1 MHAYKC
7 HHGIVSIESRFLAN
21 LFTRETYRGSIFEE
35 MKIISVTKDSSNKEG
50 AVLVILPEDKE
61 DLFTVHQIIDKDDE
75 VIFKKKFTTNLDEA
89 GKKKSTDL
97 VKLRMRIVS
106 SEFEMRDEYL
116 RYKGVTVA
124 DETGRTNVDVPA
136 GKFISF
142 TVDYSFPFTI
152 IKQNFD
158 SYMNKKLQDAAN
170 PETRSDTA
178 AVVLQE
184 GIAHVCLL
192 TSSSTILKQKIQYSM
207 PKKKRA
213 TDIMKFDEKT
223 EKFYRAIYESIKK
236 FYDFSKIR
244 LVLLCSPGFYAKT
257 LLDKINQYAEEERN
271 KTIMDNKSMFLIA
284 HCSTG
289 YLQGISEVLKNP
301 LYASK
306 LSDTKYAKDAVIM
319 DEFMDHLNKDDFKA
333 WYGEAEVE
341 KASEMGAIKYLLITD
356 TMLHNDDIKK
366 RKKFLELLGKVE
378 QNGGKGV
385 VFSTLHSLGE
395 ELDRMTGVA
404 CILNYPLPEL
414 DEEEEE
420 EEDGDKKEFEI

>member
-1 MHAYKC
+1 
-7 HHGIVSIESRFLAN
+7 
-21 LFTRETYRGSIFEE
+21 
-35 MKIISVTKDSSNKEG
+35 MKIISITKDSANKEG
-50 AVLVILPEDKE
+50 ATIVLLPEDKE

-97 VKLRMRIVS
+97 VKLRLKIVS

-124 DETGRTNVDVPA
+124 DDNGNSNVDIPV
-136 GKFISF
+136 GKFLSF
-142 TVDYSFPFTI
+142 TVNYSFPFTI

-158 SYMNKKLQDAAN
+158 SFMEKTLQNAAN
-170 PETRSDTA
+170 PESRSDTA
-178 AVVLQE
+178 AIVLQE

-192 TSSSTILKQKIQYSM
+192 TASSTILKQKIEYSM

-213 TDIMKFDEKT
+213 TDVMKFDEKT
-223 EKFYRAIYESIKK
+223 EKFYKAIYESIKK
-236 FYDFSKIR
+236 YYDFSKIK
-244 LVLLCSPGFYAKT
+244 LILLCSPGFYAKT
-257 LLDKINQYAEEERN
+257 LLEKIIQYAQEERN
-271 KTIMDNKSMFLIA
+271 KSIIDHQSLFLVA

-289 YLQGISEVLKNP
+289 YLQGINEVLKNP
-301 LYASK
+301 LYSTK
-306 LSDTKYAKDAVIM
+306 LSDTKYAKDAAIM
-319 DEFMDHLNKDDFKA
+319 DEFMEHLNNDDFKA

-341 KASEMGAIKYLLITD
+341 KAAEMGAIKYLLITD

-366 RKKFLELLGKVE
+366 RKKFLALYENVE
-378 QNGGKGV
+378 SSGGKGV

-404 CILNYPLPEL
+404 CILNYPLPDL
-414 DEEEEE
+414 DEDLEDEESEN
-420 EEDGDKKEFEI
+420 DNEFEI

>member
-1 MHAYKC
+1 
-7 HHGIVSIESRFLAN
+7 
-21 LFTRETYRGSIFEE
+21 
-35 MKIISVTKDSSNKEG
+35 MKIISVTRDSSNKEG
-50 AVLVILPEDKE
+50 AILVILPEDKE

-97 VKLRMRIVS
+97 VKLRLKIVS

-116 RYKGVTVA
+116 RYKGITVA
-124 DETGRTNVDVPA
+124 DDTGKANVDVPA
-136 GKFISF
+136 GKFLSF
-142 TVDYSFPFTI
+142 TVNYSFPFTI

-158 SYMNKKLQDAAN
+158 SYMEKRLQDAAN
-170 PETRSDTA
+170 PESRSDTA

-192 TSSSTILKQKIQYSM
+192 TSSSTILKQKIEYSM

-213 TDIMKFDEKT
+213 TDLMKFDEKT
-223 EKFYRAIYESIKK
+223 EKFYKAIYESIKK
-236 FYDFSKIR
+236 YYDFSKIR

-257 LLDKINQYAEEERN
+257 LLDKINQYADEERN
-271 KTIMDNKSMFLIA
+271 KTVIDNKSLFLVA

-289 YLQGISEVLKNP
+289 YLQGINEVLKNP
-301 LYASK
+301 LYSSK

-341 KASEMGAIKYLLITD
+341 KASEMGAIRYLLITD
-356 TMLHNDDIKK
+356 TMLHNDDIAK
-366 RKKFLELLGKVE
+366 RKKFLELVERVE
-378 QNGGKGV
+378 QSGGKAV

-404 CILNYPLPEL
+404 CILNYPLPDLDEGL
-414 DEEEEE
+414 DEEE
-420 EEDGDKKEFEI
+420 DDDDDKDFEI

>member
-1 MHAYKC
+1 MQTEGRH
-7 HHGIVSIESRFLAN
+7 
-21 LFTRETYRGSIFEE
+21 T
-35 MKIISVTKDSSNKEG
+35 MKIISISKDSTNKEG

-97 VKLRMRIVS
+97 VKLRLKIVS

-124 DETGRTNVDVPA
+124 DDTGKANVDVPA
-136 GKFISF
+136 GKFLSF
-142 TVDYSFPFTI
+142 TVNYSYPFTI

-158 SYMNKKLQDAAN
+158 SYMEKKLQDAAN

-192 TSSSTILKQKIQYSM
+192 TASSTILKQKIEYSM

-213 TDIMKFDEKT
+213 TDLMKFDEKT
-223 EKFYRAIYESIKK
+223 EKFYKAIYESIKK
-236 FYDFSKIR
+236 YYDFSKIR

-271 KTIMDNKSMFLIA
+271 KNIMDNKSLFLVA

-289 YLQGISEVLKNP
+289 YLQGINEVLKNP
-301 LYASK
+301 LYSSK

-341 KASEMGAIKYLLITD
+341 KAAEMGAIRYLLITD
-356 TMLHNDDIKK
+356 TMLHNDDIAK
-366 RKKFLELLGKVE
+366 RKKFLELLERVE
-378 QNGGKGV
+378 QSGGKGV

-404 CILNYPLPEL
+404 CILNYPLPDL
-414 DEEEEE
+414 DEDL
-420 EEDGDKKEFEI
+420 EEDEDEDDNNDFEI

>member
-1 MHAYKC
+1 
-7 HHGIVSIESRFLAN
+7 
-21 LFTRETYRGSIFEE
+21 
-35 MKIISVTKDSSNKEG
+35 MKIISITKDSANKEG
-50 AVLVILPEDKE
+50 ATIVLLPEDKE

-97 VKLRMRIVS
+97 VKLRLKIVS

-124 DETGRTNVDVPA
+124 DDNGNSNVDIPV
-136 GKFISF
+136 GKFLSF
-142 TVDYSFPFTI
+142 TVNYSFPFTI

-158 SYMNKKLQDAAN
+158 SFMEKTLQNAAN
-170 PETRSDTA
+170 PESRSDTA
-178 AVVLQE
+178 AIVLQE

-192 TSSSTILKQKIQYSM
+192 TASSTILKQKIEYSM

-213 TDIMKFDEKT
+213 TDVMKFDEKT
-223 EKFYRAIYESIKK
+223 EKFYKAIYESIKK
-236 FYDFSKIR
+236 YYDFSKIK
-244 LVLLCSPGFYAKT
+244 LILLCSPGFYAKT
-257 LLDKINQYAEEERN
+257 LLEKITQYAQEERN
-271 KTIMDNKSMFLIA
+271 KSIIDHQSLFLVA

-301 LYASK
+301 LYSTK
-306 LSDTKYAKDAVIM
+306 LSDTKYAKDAAIM
-319 DEFMDHLNKDDFKA
+319 DEFMEHLNNDDFKA

-341 KASEMGAIKYLLITD
+341 KAAEMGAIKYLLITD

-366 RKKFLELLGKVE
+366 RKKFLALYENVE
-378 QNGGKGV
+378 SSGGKGV

-404 CILNYPLPEL
+404 CILNYPLPDL
-414 DEEEEE
+414 DEDLEDEESGN
-420 EEDGDKKEFEI
+420 DNEFEI

>member
-1 MHAYKC
+1 
-7 HHGIVSIESRFLAN
+7 
-21 LFTRETYRGSIFEE
+21 
-35 MKIISVTKDSSNKEG
+35 MKIISITKDSANKEG
-50 AVLVILPEDKE
+50 ATIVLLPEDKE

-97 VKLRMRIVS
+97 VKLRLKIVS

-124 DETGRTNVDVPA
+124 DDNGNSNVDIPV
-136 GKFISF
+136 GKFLSF
-142 TVDYSFPFTI
+142 TVNYSFPFTI

-158 SYMNKKLQDAAN
+158 SFMEKTLQNASN
-170 PETRSDTA
+170 PESRSDTA
-178 AVVLQE
+178 AIVLQE

-192 TSSSTILKQKIQYSM
+192 TASSTILKQKIEYSM

-213 TDIMKFDEKT
+213 TDVMKFDEKT
-223 EKFYRAIYESIKK
+223 EKFYKAIYESIKK
-236 FYDFSKIR
+236 YYDFSKIK
-244 LVLLCSPGFYAKT
+244 LILLCSPGFYAKT
-257 LLDKINQYAEEERN
+257 LLEKIIQYAQEERN
-271 KTIMDNKSMFLIA
+271 KSIIDHQSLFLVA

-289 YLQGISEVLKNP
+289 YLQGINEVLKNP
-301 LYASK
+301 LYSTK
-306 LSDTKYAKDAVIM
+306 LSDTKYAKDAAIM
-319 DEFMDHLNKDDFKA
+319 DEFMEHLNNDDFKA

-341 KASEMGAIKYLLITD
+341 KAAEMGAIKYLLITD

-366 RKKFLELLGKVE
+366 RKKFLALYENVE
-378 QNGGKGV
+378 SSGGKGV

-404 CILNYPLPEL
+404 CILNYPLPDL
-414 DEEEEE
+414 DEDLEDEESEN
-420 EEDGDKKEFEI
+420 DNEFEI